1 MLTPNDSEVTLPSII
16 ASLAGRYGSQEV
28 VLTIIF
34 HPDPARIGQRAV
46 VPQQS
51 GNAPWVLGRRSPDF
65 HGADGQVPLPLDDP
79 HVSRRAL
86 QFTLQGKHLT
96 ISRFQPSS
104 RCRFGSTELSDTM
117 EVEWERLREGIP
129 LLLGHSIVLLLR
141 LGRGGTRRSE
151 GCNEAL
157 NAGANAPG
165 SLLLGSS
172 ACMAEIREQ
181 VARAGSSDVDVLIRG
196 ETGTGKELVA
206 KAIHRASRRA
216 GSPMVSVNMA
226 AIPSELAASALF
238 GSARGAFT
246 GANQAVPGYFQQAEG
261 GTLFLD
267 EIGDT
272 AAEVQPQLLRA
283 LQQREIQAVGGAIK
297 RVDVRVVSATDAEL
311 DGQGSD
317 FKAALRHR
325 LGACEISLPPLR
337 EHPEDIGELLLYF
350 LRESAAGAQRDDF
363 LPDVHSAAPVIATWA
378 VLYFAF
384 VSYHWPGNVRELA
397 NFAQQ
402 VVLASER
409 TPLLNEHLRAAMMG
423 GRTSASSFSG
433 RLKRRKMQEIDDATF
448 EQAMLAND
456 CDVFRVAQQLGV
468 SRAAVYRRI
477 ESSPRYCLASEIP
490 PQDLQRLMDEHAGDT
505 ATVAREL
512 RVSHNS
518 LRNQLRKLPT
528 ERR

>member
-1 MLTPNDSEVTLPSII
+1 MLTPNDSDVTLPSII
-16 ASLAGRYGSQEV
+16 ASLAGKYGAQELA
-28 VLTIIF
+28 LTIIF

-51 GNAPWVLGRRSPDF
+51 GNTPWVLGRRSPDF
-65 HGADGQVPLPLDDP
+65 HGVDGQVPLPLDDP
-79 HVSRRAL
+79 HVSRSAL
-86 QFTLQGKHLT
+86 QFTLKGEHLT

-104 RCRFGSTELSDTM
+104 RCRMGSTELYDSVQ
-117 EVEWERLREGIP
+117 VEWERLRDGLP

-141 LGRGGTRRSE
+141 LGHGGTRYE
-151 GCNEAL
+151 P
-157 NAGANAPG
+157 AGAPDN
-165 SLLLGSS
+165 LLCGSS
-172 ACMAEIREQ
+172 MCMAQIREQ
-181 VARAGSSDVDVLIRG
+181 ITRAGSSDLDVLIRG

-206 KAIHRASRRA
+206 TAIHRASRRA
-216 GSPMVSVNMA
+216 RAPMVSVNMA

-246 GANQAVPGYFQQAEG
+246 GANQAVIGYFQQAEG

-267 EIGDT
+267 EIGDA

-283 LQQREIQAVGGAIK
+283 LQQREIQAVGGPIK
-297 RVDVRVVSATDAEL
+297 QVDVRVVSATDAEL

-325 LGACEISLPPLR
+325 LGACEITLPPLR

-350 LRESAAGAQRDDF
+350 LRESAAAAARDDF
-363 LPDVHSAAPVIATWA
+363 LPDIHTPAPVIATWA

-384 VSYHWPGNVRELA
+384 LSYHWPGNVRELA

-402 VVLASER
+402 VVLASEG
-409 TPLLNEHLRAAMMG
+409 TPVLNEHLRAAMMQG
-423 GRTSASSFSG
+423 DTPASSFSG
-433 RLKRRKMQEIDDATF
+433 RLKRRKMQDVDDDTF
-448 EQAMLAND
+448 EQAMLANE
-456 CDVFRVAQQLGV
+456 CDIFRVAQQLGV

-477 ESSPRYCLASEIP
+477 EASPRYCLASEIP
-490 PQDLQRLMDEHAGDT
+490 SQDLQRLMTEHAGDT
-505 ATVAREL
+505 ATVARQL

-518 LRNQLRKLPT
+518 LRNQLRKLPV
-528 ERR
+528 

>member
-1 MLTPNDSEVTLPSII
+1 MLTPNDSDVTLPSII
-16 ASLAGRYGSQEV
+16 ASMASRYGAQEL
-28 VLTIIF
+28 VLTIAF
-34 HPDPARIGQRAV
+34 HPDPARIGHRAV

-51 GNAPWVLGRRSPDF
+51 GIAPWVLGRRSPDF
-65 HGADGQVPLPLDDP
+65 HGHDGEVPLPLDDP

-86 QFTLQGKHLT
+86 QFTLKGKYLT

-104 RCRFGSTELSDTM
+104 RCRLGSTELYDNV

-129 LLLGHSIVLLLR
+129 LLMGHSIVLLLR
-141 LGRGGTRRSE
+141 LGRGSSRCDVHSTS
-151 GCNEAL
+151 AS
-157 NAGANAPG
+157 APD
-165 SLLLGSS
+165 SLLRGSS

-181 VARAGSSDVDVLIRG
+181 IARAASSDLDVLIRG

-206 KAIHRASRRA
+206 TAIHRASHRA
-216 GSPMVSVNMA
+216 RAPMVSVNMA

-246 GANQAVPGYFQQAEG
+246 GANQAVLGYFQQAEG

-267 EIGDT
+267 EIGD
-272 AAEVQPQLLRA
+272 AASEVQPQLLRA

-297 RVDVRVVSATDAEL
+297 QVDVRVISATDAEL

-325 LGACEISLPPLR
+325 LGACEITLPPLR

-350 LRESAAGAQRDDF
+350 LRESAVAAARDDF
-363 LPDVHSAAPVIATWA
+363 LPGVHTAAPVIATWA

-384 VSYHWPGNVRELA
+384 LTYHWPGNVRELA

-409 TPLLNEHLRAAMMG
+409 TPMLNQHLRAAMMG
-423 GRTSASSFSG
+423 RGSPTSSLSGRT
-433 RLKRRKMQEIDDATF
+433 RRRKMQDIDDDTF
-448 EQAMLAND
+448 EQAMLANE

-477 ESSPRYCLASEIP
+477 EASPRYCLASEIP
-490 PQDLQRLMDEHAGDT
+490 PQDLQRLMAEHAGDT
-505 ATVAREL
+505 ATVARQL

-518 LRNQLRKLPT
+518 LRNQLRKLPS